1 MRFGDF
7 PAEYCEYANARVVLL
22 PIPFD
27 KTSSW
32 VKGADK
38 GPQAILNASPYLEWF
53 DIETGA
59 EAYRAGI
66 HVADPIVADTPQ
78 AMVQAAHARVTAL
91 HRDGKFVVTI
101 GGEHSV
107 SLGPVRALAAAYPG
121 LSVLQLDAH
130 ADTRQE
136 YEGDPLSH
144 ACIMARIKEHVNV
157 TVAVGIRSIDASE
170 HASLPPKRTF
180 YAHEMRRAPDWMDR
194 ALDQLTD
201 PVYVTID
208 LDCFDPSALP
218 ATGTPE
224 PGGMDWYQVTDL
236 LHAVARARRVAGFD
250 IVELCPCGHKPSEF
264 LAAKLLYAFLCYI
277 HAHNAWA

>member
-7 PAEYCEYANARVVLL
+7 PPDYCQYPDARVVLL

-32 VKGADK
+32 IKGADK
-38 GPQAILNASPYLEWF
+38 GPDAILNASPHLEWF

-66 HVADPIVADTPQ
+66 HVADPVIADTPHE
-78 AMVQAAHARVTAL
+78 MVRAAQARVTAL

-107 SLGPVRALAAAYPG
+107 SLGPVRALTAAYPN

-130 ADTRQE
+130 ADTRSE
-136 YEGDPLSH
+136 YEGDPLNH

-157 TVAVGIRSIDASE
+157 TVAVGIRSVDASE
-170 HASLPPKRTF
+170 RPNLPPERTF
-180 YAHEMRRAPDWMDR
+180 YAHEMRRNPAWINH
-194 ALDQLTD
+194 AVDQLTD

-208 LDCFDPSALP
+208 LDCFDPSVLP

-224 PGGMDWYQVTDL
+224 PGGLDWYQVTDL
-236 LHAVARARRVAGFD
+236 LHAVARARRIAGFD
-250 IVELCPCGHKPSEF
+250 LVELCPCGHKPSEF
-264 LAAKLLYAFLCYI
+264 IAAKLLYTFLCYI

>member
-7 PAEYCEYANARVVLL
+7 PAEYCEYANARVVIL

-32 VKGADK
+32 IKGADH
-38 GPQAILNASPYLEWF
+38 GPEAIINASPYLEWY
-53 DIETGA
+53 DIESGA

-66 HVADPIVADTPQ
+66 HVAEPVLAETAEEMVCAAQERVA
-78 AMVQAAHARVTAL
+78 AL
-91 HRDGKFVVTI
+91 RRDGKFVVTV

-107 SLGPVRALAAAYPG
+107 SLGPVRALASAYPS

-130 ADTRQE
+130 ADTRPE

-157 TVAVGIRSIDASE
+157 TVAAGIRSIDISE
-170 HASLPPKRTF
+170 RDNLPPARTF
-180 YAHEMRRAPDWMDR
+180 YVHTLRREADWIDR
-194 ALDQLTD
+194 AVAQLTG

-208 LDCFDPSALP
+208 LDCFDPSVLP

-224 PGGMDWYQVTDL
+224 PGGMDWYQVTGL
-236 LHAVARARRVAGFD
+236 LHALARQRRIAGFD

-264 LAAKLLYAFLCYI
+264 LAAKLLYTFLCYI
-277 HAHNAWA
+277 HAHDAWG